1 MRGIQ
6 ILTKFASSLL
16 IGSLFASVIAF
27 GKHDNDVE
35 TYLEEPAPWFYQ
47 PHYLTHTRPWHG
59 DKVVVQHRTG
69 GPRNFANRAM
79 YPNRARA

>member
-1 MRGIQ
+1 MI
-6 ILTKFASSLL
+6 TKLATPVFVV
-16 IGSLFASVIAF
+16 SLFSSVMWM
-27 GKHDNDVE
+27 GHHDQQVE

-47 PHYLTHTRPWHG
+47 PHYLTHERPWHG